1 MAINPGFIDLEPVIP
16 IIRTIVVIIFL
27 ITVFNFLLRIV
38 KKHLLNMA
46 KTKKQ
51 ISNVKI
57 FSRIFS
63 YLFVLILVFFAFF
76 SYTGSWTGLG
86 LTMGLFS
93 AALGW
98 ALQKPIT
105 GIAAWIMIVWKR
117 PFEIG
122 DRIII
127 GNVRGDVSDITLAHI
142 YVKEIGGI
150 VPGEENSGRLV
161 MIPNCVVFEQNIINY
176 TSKDEF
182 VLDQVA
188 FIVTFDSN
196 LDKAKTIAVDAA
208 RKYTRRYLKVIKILP
223 YIRVFFQPSGMKV
236 QVRYYC
242 PAKSLQEMTS
252 KITQG
257 IFNSIK
263 KTKSVEF
270 AYPHTEVVLRKK
282 K

>member
-98 ALQKPIT
+98 ALQ
-105 GIAAWIMIVWKR
+105 
-117 PFEIG
+117 
-122 DRIII
+122 
-127 GNVRGDVSDITLAHI
+127 
-142 YVKEIGGI
+142 
-150 VPGEENSGRLV
+150 
-161 MIPNCVVFEQNIINY
+161 
-176 TSKDEF
+176 
-182 VLDQVA
+182 
-188 FIVTFDSN
+188 
-196 LDKAKTIAVDAA
+196 
-208 RKYTRRYLKVIKILP
+208 
-223 YIRVFFQPSGMKV
+223 
-236 QVRYYC
+236 
-242 PAKSLQEMTS
+242 
-252 KITQG
+252 
-257 IFNSIK
+257 
-263 KTKSVEF
+263 
-270 AYPHTEVVLRKK
+270 
-282 K
+282 